1 MLKQRK
7 IKNQNEVEAAA
18 LNRIISLLSISNDLL
33 IGAIASLNQT
43 FQLDSFWYSLARL
56 VL

>member
-18 LNRIISLLSISNDLL
+18 LNRIISLLSSSNDLL
-33 IGAIASLNQT
+33 IGAIASLNQK
-43 FQLDSFWYSLARL
+43 F
-56 VL
+56 